1 MSVATIKIISF
12 SSQMITSFP
21 CLRASQF
28 WRQWQI
34 LFPPLLWIAP
44 APAGI
49 LPQRTDLRP
58 GGNWWWMASIGGMV
72 SILRFHIGCGRAS
85 LLGAEPISTL
95 RAEHSTG
102 RGVREISV
110 LEDGF
115 SGGWHL
121 CSVWILILD
130 SVFGGLWRLTV
141 YLWSAGLQVKV
152 WECLDTLFSRLPLDK
167 FLSVSFLFFCPW
179 GDIFQWHW
187 RLKLP
192 HNNNISYNVHIVL
205 CQEGYR

>member
-44 APAGI
+44 ALGRYLAPEDGSPSGGE
-49 LPQRTDLRP
+49 LLEGKHWEDGKHPPVPHRLRTSISARDGADLDSQSRTLNRKRRERDQCV
-58 GGNWWWMASIGGMV
+58 GGRLQWR
-72 SILRFHIGCGRAS
+72 LAS
-85 LLGAEPISTL
+85 LL
-95 RAEHSTG
+95 
-102 RGVREISV
+102 SV
-110 LEDGF
+110 DPDPWF
-115 SGGWHL
+115 
-121 CSVWILILD
+121 SVWGTLEVD
-130 SVFGGLWRLTV
+130 SLFVICGITSEGLRMSRHLVLT
-141 YLWSAGLQVKV
+141 LALGQISLG
-152 WECLDTLFSRLPLDK
+152 E
-167 FLSVSFLFFCPW
+167 FLLFCPW

-187 RLKLP
+187 HLKLP